1 MDCKEFRESLDFYA
15 DGELAPE
22 AEAAARLHLNECAA
36 CRRAEAELLRLRRAL
51 KRTVAQHQPPPELV
65 RRVEALIG
73 AHRPHRLWQRRI
85 SLPAPVFALLLVA
98 TLLVGL
104 GVASLR
110 RAPPGKQSASVQPEQ
125 KPPAPAPAP
134 QGNLDLARFDHGER
148 ATIYK
153 VRRTQAGDAQ

>member
-22 AEAAARLHLNECAA
+22 AETAARLHLNECAA

-51 KRTVAQHQPPPELV
+51 KHTVVQHQPPPELV
-65 RRVEALIG
+65 RRVEALTSS
-73 AHRPHRLWQRRI
+73 RWQRRLWQMRV
-85 SLPAPVFALLLVA
+85 SVPAPVFALLLVA
-98 TLLVGL
+98 ALLVGL

-110 RAPPGKQSASVQPEQ
+110 RATPNKQSAGAQPEQ
-125 KPPAPAPAP
+125 KLPAPAP
-134 QGNLDLARFDHGER
+134 QGQLDLARFDHGER

-153 VRRTQAGDAQ
+153 MRRTQASDAQ

>member
-65 RRVEALIG
+65 RRVEALTG
-73 AHRPHRLWQRRI
+73 ARWQSRLWQMRV

-98 TLLVGL
+98 MLLVGL
-104 GVASLR
+104 GSASLR
-110 RAPPGKQSASVQPEQ
+110 RRTTQSASVPPEL
-125 KPPAPAPAP
+125 KPVAPANTTPH
-134 QGNLDLARFDHGER
+134 GLDLARFDHGER
-148 ATIYK
+148 AAIYK
-153 VRRTQAGDAQ
+153 VRRTPTGDAQ

>member
-1 MDCKEFRESLDFYA
+1 MDCKEFREALDFYT

-22 AEAAARLHLNECAA
+22 TAAAARLHLSECPA

-65 RRVEALIG
+65 RRIEALTSP
-73 AHRPHRLWQRRI
+73 RWRRSLWQTRV

-98 TLLVGL
+98 ALIIGL

-110 RAPPGKQSASVQPEQ
+110 RSPTIKPEAAAQPVVPPG
-125 KPPAPAPAP
+125 APAPAP
-134 QGNLDLARFDHGER
+134 QGSLDLARFDHGER

-153 VRRTQAGDAQ
+153 VRRTQPDGTH